1 MAPAEGSAA
10 LTNGE
15 HAAALLR
22 QITARLV
29 SLHAPV
35 LEDRDPEPLHQMRVS
50 MRRLRA
56 ILRQFGPALVL
67 PAGVSDRRIGRVGR
81 RLGVAR
87 DLDVLRELLE
97 GGLLPELP
105 EQEGQRLRPVLK
117 QLRRERKLAC
127 EDLAQTLRGSSYLRL
142 LSRLQRWQN
151 APRTT
156 EMGGEPLA
164 AWLLEWQAPVLAP
177 VFAHPAWFVAGL
189 QDDPDL
195 VHDLRKRCKEARY
208 TLENLLDH
216 TGPRCAEW
224 VRRLKRV
231 QQLLGDLNDLRVL
244 RAAIDDAL
252 DGRLKKTL
260 PELHRLLGERSL
272 ALWQEWR
279 GFAEDLLRPEQRH
292 GLLRDLL
299 VESGAAPPVP
309 A

>member
-1 MAPAEGSAA
+1 MAHVNASAT

-22 QITARLV
+22 HITQRLV

-56 ILRQFGPALVL
+56 ILRQFGPALEL
-67 PAGVSDRRIGRVGR
+67 PAGVSDRRIGRVSR

-87 DLDVLRELLE
+87 DLDVLRQLLE
-97 GGLLPELP
+97 DDLVPRLPEA
-105 EQEGQRLRPVLK
+105 EAQRLRPVLK

-127 EDLAQTLRGSSYLRL
+127 EDLAQTLRSGSYLRL

-151 APRTT
+151 DPRTT
-156 EMGGEPLA
+156 VIGDEPLRD
-164 AWLLEWQAPVLAP
+164 WLLEWQAPLLAP
-177 VFAHPAWFVAGL
+177 VFAHPAWFVAGPR
-189 QDDPDL
+189 DDPDL

-208 TLENLLDH
+208 SLENLADH

-224 VRRLKRV
+224 VKRFKRV

-244 RAAIDDAL
+244 RAAIEDAL
-252 DGRLKKTL
+252 EGKLKKTL
-260 PELHRLLGERSL
+260 PELHRLLDERSL
-272 ALWQEWR
+272 SLWQEWR
-279 GFAEDLLRPEQRH
+279 GFATELLQPEQRH

-299 VESGAAPPVP
+299 IESGQAPPTP